1 MPDRFKLVSEVH
13 LLLVRHDEI
22 LLLRRFQTGY
32 EDGNYG
38 VVSGHVDGSEPARRA
53 TAREAFEE
61 VGLQVSPDDI
71 SFLYLQHRFSEDGSV
86 WTDVFFDAGDWHGEP
101 INAEPEKHSDIGWID
116 SRYLPDE
123 VMPYQKYALERI
135 AEGKM
140 YGEWGWQDFAK

>member
-1 MPDRFKLVSEVH
+1 MSSQSLGAVYMLFRKG
-13 LLLVRHDEI
+13 HDLIFVKREH
-22 LLLRRFQTGY
+22 TGY
-32 EDGNYG
+32 MDGMHG
-38 VVSGHVDGSEPARRA
+38 LPSGRVEPGEPYSVAA
-53 TAREAFEE
+53 AREAFEE

-101 INAEPEKHSDIGWID
+101 VNAEPDKHSDIGWID